1 MAVRAFKVGGMLA
14 KPVICLAQP
23 NMGRAQQ
30 VNKKDTKNWRQSFD
44 ELFGDL
50 SQSKSGLYYWDWD
63 WDVDKFENID
73 LVLVLSQRGISV
85 NGVY

>member
-50 SQSKSGLYYWDWD
+50 SQSKSGLYN